1 MFRAKEQWFS
11 ETSEEDA
18 CGIIPSRCDLHT
30 HVTSITWL
38 NVLSPS
44 TFRAAL
50 LGIGGGHENVVSE
63 VFETV
68 HAWQSK
74 DFVAVHKNKYRGS

>member
-1 MFRAKEQWFS
+1 MFRAKEEWFS

-30 HVTSITWL
+30 HVTSIAWL

-50 LGIGGGHENVVSE
+50 LGGGLENVVSE
-63 VFETV
+63 AFKTV
-68 HAWQSK
+68 NAWQSK